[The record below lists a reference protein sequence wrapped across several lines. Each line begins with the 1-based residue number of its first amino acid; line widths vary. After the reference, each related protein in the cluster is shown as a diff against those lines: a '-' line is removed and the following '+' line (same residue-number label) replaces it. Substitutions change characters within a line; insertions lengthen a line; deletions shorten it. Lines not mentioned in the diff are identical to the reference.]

1 MCVEKNHQFLSSIKK
16 RSTQKKIGSFFLP
29 HRVVI
34 VAQKRQYVSDS
45 VRRFV
50 VGRWVKLPEQPA
62 PGDRS
67 DDAATTAAV
76 EVRDEVK
83 PRGADVEG
91 TPATAG
97 SQPEGPVVDVST
109 EAAMVVVRV
118 CPRCLQKVPHS
129 AVDNNTAATP
139 VDEVQDRIQD
149 TTGYATG
156 YAWN

>member
-1 MCVEKNHQFLSSIKK
+1 
-16 RSTQKKIGSFFLP
+16 
-29 HRVVI
+29 VI

-67 DDAATTAAV
+67 VDAATTAAV

-83 PRGADVEG
+83 PAGADVEG

-97 SQPEGPVVDVST
+97 SQPEGPEADEST
-109 EAAMVVVRV
+109 EAAALAVLRV
-118 CPRCLQKVPHS
+118 CPSCLQKVPHS
-129 AVDNNTAATP
+129 AVDNKPAATR
-139 VDEVQDRIQD
+139 VDEVQYD
-149 TTGYATG
+149 ATG

>member
-1 MCVEKNHQFLSSIKK
+1 
-16 RSTQKKIGSFFLP
+16 
-29 HRVVI
+29 VI

-50 VGRWVKLPEQPA
+50 VGRWGKLPEQPA

-67 DDAATTAAV
+67 VDAATTAAV

-83 PRGADVEG
+83 PAGADLEG

-109 EAAMVVVRV
+109 EAAAMVVLRV
-118 CPRCLQKVPHS
+118 CPSCLQKVPHS
-129 AVDNNTAATP
+129 AVHSKTAATP
-139 VDEVQDRIQD
+139 VDEVQYD
-149 TTGYATG
+149 ATG

>member
-1 MCVEKNHQFLSSIKK
+1 M
-16 RSTQKKIGSFFLP
+16 
-29 HRVVI
+29 I

-45 VRRFV
+45 IRRFV

-67 DDAATTAAV
+67 VDAATTAAV

-83 PRGADVEG
+83 PADADLEG

-109 EAAMVVVRV
+109 EAAAMAVLRV
-118 CPRCLQKVPHS
+118 CPSCLQKVPHS
-129 AVDNNTAATP
+129 AVDKTAATP
-139 VDEVQDRIQD
+139 VDEVQYD
-149 TTGYATG
+149 ATG

>member
-1 MCVEKNHQFLSSIKK
+1 M
-16 RSTQKKIGSFFLP
+16 
-29 HRVVI
+29 I

-67 DDAATTAAV
+67 VDAATTAAV

-83 PRGADVEG
+83 PAGADLEG

-97 SQPEGPVVDVST
+97 SQPEGPEADVST
-109 EAAMVVVRV
+109 EAAAMVVVRV

-129 AVDNNTAATP
+129 AVDNKTASTP
-139 VDEVQDRIQD
+139 VDEVGYSTMRQD
-149 TTGYATG
+149 TLGT
-156 YAWN
+156 AW